1 MGETGIKQ
9 PTGGNFHLS
18 KWFLDFVNDNGD
30 AMIFYSAKLT
40 WQGWSASYTSWL
52 HFNTLSGITLK
63 SRFRN
68 VQIPRSEDDLLIWK
82 DARFGVSG
90 KWKSL
95 AGVIKARLF
104 DSEEGYLDW
113 TCFQP
118 ASKVQLKIRDKVL
131 EGSGYAEQL
140 ILTIPPWKIPMDEL
154 LWGRFGSEGNTLVWI
169 ELREKER
176 RKWLLLNGA
185 RIENC
190 IIEDDHI
197 SLPGKD
203 LFLKLDQGVKLES
216 EKKIFSVVEKLI
228 RYIPGFSK
236 VIPISFLMA
245 EEVKWLSKGELQIQ
259 GKTITSGMA
268 IHERVNFKAVQP

>member
-18 KWFLDFVNDNGD
+18 KWFLDFVSESGD
-30 AMIFYSAKLT
+30 AMIFYSAKLK
-40 WQGWSASYTSWL
+40 WHGWSASYTSWL
-52 HFNTLSGITLK
+52 QFNTLSGVTLK

-68 VQIPRSEDDLLIWK
+68 VQIPQLKDDLITWK